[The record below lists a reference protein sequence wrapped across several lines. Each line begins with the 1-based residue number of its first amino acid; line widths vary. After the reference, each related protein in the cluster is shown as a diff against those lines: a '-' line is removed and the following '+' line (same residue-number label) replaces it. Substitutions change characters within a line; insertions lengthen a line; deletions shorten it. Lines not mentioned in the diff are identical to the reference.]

1 MLALALTLR
10 IPQSRPS
17 LRIVT
22 LPLLK
27 VPADEAERFA
37 SMVSVRDKIQQL
49 QQDLGRVWSTLGAI
63 RASDATPP
71 GLALA
76 LTLTPTV
83 PPDNPDR
90 NPNPGPDGSGD
101 RMAAI
106 SIRIEASGDNYDAQ

>member
-83 PPDNPDR
+83 PRITLIGILILAP
-90 NPNPGPDGSGD
+90 
-101 RMAAI
+101 MAQETVWPR
-106 SIRIEASGDNYDAQ
+106 SPSE